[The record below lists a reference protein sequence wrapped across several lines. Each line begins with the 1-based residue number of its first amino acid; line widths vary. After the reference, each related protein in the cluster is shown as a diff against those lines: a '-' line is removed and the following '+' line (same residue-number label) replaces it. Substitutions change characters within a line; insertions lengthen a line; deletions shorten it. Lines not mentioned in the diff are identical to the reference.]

1 MKQVLTKAFALL
13 LVCCIATQSGWAFCG
28 FYVAKAGAEL
38 FNNKSQVI
46 LVRNGNKTTITM
58 ANDFK
63 GNVKDFAMVV
73 PVPVVLQR
81 EDIKVVSNSLFT
93 KLDAYSAPRI
103 VEYYDDNPC
112 MEYKEVLDNVVLKNE
127 TMAVVED
134 EATEADEAEYHVK
147 IEAKYS
153 VEEYD
158 VLILSAKES
167 NGLKRWLTD
176 NGYSIPSKAE
186 EVLDPYIKNNLKFF
200 VVKVNLEK
208 QQLMGGYL
216 RPLQI
221 RFEHERF
228 MLPIRLGMAN
238 ANGEQDLLVYAFS
251 KSGRI
256 ETANYRTVK
265 VPSNRNIPLFVQNR
279 FDRFYKDMFE
289 KTYKS
294 EGRNAVFLEY
304 AWDLSPRNYV
314 KCDPCVGEVPNY
326 GDMATAGV
334 DWLNTMGNSINQQ
347 ANVYFTRLH
356 VRYSRDKFPQDLML
370 METRNTE
377 NFQGRYIITHPA
389 EGGFSCSAG
398 QDYLYD
404 LKLRRSREMQELAAL
419 TGWNTSKYA
428 YYPEEYNDLIK
439 KKESPKEDKAP
450 PVDDTTPPQ
459 EEENT
464 ILPSSYTP
472 NDSGG
477 TGSNGGQWNVLFYL
491 SMALFVLLSAF
502 HLKLMWQNRR
512 KTIHG

>member
-1 MKQVLTKAFALL
+1 MKNSIKKTLALL
-13 LVCCIATQSGWAFCG
+13 LVCCMASQSGWAFCG

-63 GNVKDFAMVV
+63 GDAKDFAMVV

-81 EDIKVVSNSLFT
+81 KDIKVVNNQLFA

-112 MEYKEVLDNVVLKNE
+112 AMVYREYKNMLSQPEALK
-127 TMAVVED
+127 ADAVED
-134 EATEADEAEYHVK
+134 NEELGNNYNVK

-176 NGYSIPSKAE
+176 NDYSIPKKAE
-186 EVLDPYIKNNLKFF
+186 EVLDPYIKNGLKFF

-208 QQLMGGYL
+208 QKQMDEGYL

-221 RFEHERF
+221 SFEHERF

-238 ANGEQDLLVYAFS
+238 ANGEQDMIVYAFS
-251 KSGRI
+251 NKGRI

-265 VPSNRNIPLFVQNR
+265 VPSNRNIPLFVENR

-289 KTYKS
+289 KNYKT

-326 GDMATAGV
+326 EDLLTAGV
-334 DWLNTMGNSINQQ
+334 NWLNTMGNSINQQ

-356 VRYSRDKFPQDLML
+356 VRYTRDKFPQDLML
-370 METRNTE
+370 METYNTE
-377 NFQGRYIITHPA
+377 SFQGRYIITHPA
-389 EGGFSCSAG
+389 KGDFSCSAG
-398 QDYLYD
+398 QDYLYN
-404 LKLRRSREMQELAAL
+404 LQMKRGKELQELAAL
-419 TGWNTSKYA
+419 TGWDMEKYG
-428 YYPEEYNDLIK
+428 YYANEYSDLINK
-439 KKESPKEDKAP
+439 QENEKVEDVKENNLSPFFDG
-450 PVDDTTPPQ
+450 TTP
-459 EEENT
+459 T
-464 ILPSSYTP
+464 
-472 NDSGG
+472 NDGKG
-477 TGSNGGQWNVLFYL
+477 DQWQLLFYL
-491 SMALFVLLSAF
+491 SLAAFVLLSAF
-502 HLKLMWQNRR
+502 HIRQLWLSKLKN
-512 KTIHG
+512 